1 MLQQFQTL
9 VKQLSAQDAARQA
22 WLADLQRRLVNS
34 LQQFIDWLQKN
45 SVPAAALDACKSRI
59 QQLLKITAAYQ
70 DLTTDLAKVT
80 GLPNVPSQLRNL
92 LQDITVFLPQLTAG
106 IQTIQAQISDQTLT
120 LDTCN
125 KSLSSLAALGSD
137 AQKLVDGMKNAP
149 APDQAKAYQTLL
161 DLCKSQGSLVSV
173 MTQATTPSPGVALL
187 RDVLAAL
194 QKQNELIQKINQ
206 SATSGNAADFGNCR
220 DLVLQL
226 ATVPPLSSDLM
237 SRIEDLLLGEAPAPL
252 ERWRALL
259 VEALTLIYEGTDT
272 GFYQLASWH
281 NKMMWLVGC
290 ALLFMFALAITLG
303 NAVLLLLGAVG
314 GLLSRLTRTTAASE
328 VSNDYGATWG
338 SLFLSPLTGAL
349 SAWGG
354 ILLII
359 LGLKLNILGTALNL
373 DWCNPYEPVAL
384 AIALLSAFWRD

>member
-1 MLQQFQTL
+1 
-9 VKQLSAQDAARQA
+9 
-22 WLADLQRRLVNS
+22 
-34 LQQFIDWLQKN
+34 
-45 SVPAAALDACKSRI
+45 
-59 QQLLKITAAYQ
+59 
-70 DLTTDLAKVT
+70 
-80 GLPNVPSQLRNL
+80 
-92 LQDITVFLPQLTAG
+92 
-106 IQTIQAQISDQTLT
+106 
-120 LDTCN
+120 
-125 KSLSSLAALGSD
+125 
-137 AQKLVDGMKNAP
+137 
-149 APDQAKAYQTLL
+149 
-161 DLCKSQGSLVSV
+161 

-314 GLLSRLTRTTAASE
+314 GLLS
-328 VSNDYGATWG
+328 D
-338 SLFLSPLTGAL
+338 
-349 SAWGG
+349 
-354 ILLII
+354 
-359 LGLKLNILGTALNL
+359 
-373 DWCNPYEPVAL
+373 
-384 AIALLSAFWRD
+384 